1 MEMLGKKSK
10 RKVNRSQPSDQRTA
24 KTNPALWRDRWWLAA
39 AVVAL
44 GIGLLIT
51 TLAVRNGNKVGTGRA
66 AMKEPT
72 VEQQVAKADAIPAA
86 LLSGDASWNPS
97 WPPLPQSGSPA
108 RPIEVVR
115 AAYAY
120 AVRREDVL
128 KYIPCYCGC
137 ERQGHRSNHD
147 CFVKSK
153 TAAGVPQW
161 DPMGY
166 T

>member
-1 MEMLGKKSK
+1 
-10 RKVNRSQPSDQRTA
+10 
-24 KTNPALWRDRWWLAA
+24 
-39 AVVAL
+39 
-44 GIGLLIT
+44 
-51 TLAVRNGNKVGTGRA
+51 
-66 AMKEPT
+66 MKEPA
-72 VEQQVAKADAIPAA
+72 VEQQVAKADVIPAA
-86 LLSGDASWNPS
+86 LLSGDAAWDPS

-128 KYIPCYCGC
+128 QYIPCYCGC